1 MATGVELAMLV
12 SGQYAKVYTSFGSD
26 IDLLADCPWVRSAA
40 KPPRML
46 IVVGGGAVGVEL
58 LDDSA
63 VPETA
68 VLPAVSGDFVWPLQV
83 QKILSSGTTATAIVA
98 IW

>member
-1 MATGVELAMLV
+1 MSSGVELNMLV
-12 SGQYAKVYTSFGSD
+12 SGQYAKTYTSFGSD
-26 IDLLADCPWVRSAA
+26 INLIEDCPWARHAA

-58 LDDSA
+58 LDDSDT
-63 VPETA
+63 PETET
-68 VLPAVSGDFVWPLQV
+68 LPDPGATFVWPLQV
-83 QKILSSGTTATAIVA
+83 QKILSTGTTATAIVA